1 MSSVSVASIALPL
14 ADANH
19 HTFSSDLFARSANN
33 WRRGRKRITY
43 KPKGK
48 ESCFGEEDRKMK
60 IACGGRKR
68 AHLAVCL
75 IVIVLMSVV
84 YGVALGDVDVVVL
97 TAVYQT

>member
-1 MSSVSVASIALPL
+1 MHPVSVASIALPL

-19 HTFSSDLFARSANN
+19 HTFSSDLFAPSANN

-60 IACGGRKR
+60 I
-68 AHLAVCL
+68 VW
-75 IVIVLMSVV
+75 
-84 YGVALGDVDVVVL
+84 GVALSNVVVVVVL
-97 TAVYQT
+97 TAVTDMTRLVQRRSQNPACQQLMS